1 MPSNTVLNSTL
12 LILKLNIIQLI
23 GSISQIIY
31 QTTKYV
37 FKHIL
42 VWFLNLNSQADYKQI
57 QQNLFFLNDLM
68 EFFYIKNFWSLK
80 DTLRKLKW
88 KPHNARRYSQYI
100 YLAMDLYPECS
111 KNAYN
116 LIRNQTIKLTMKKGV
131 EQILNQ
137 KWYLIDK

>member
-31 QTTKYV
+31 QTMKYV

-68 EFFYIKNFWSLK
+68 EFFDIKNFWSLK

-88 KPHNARRYSQYI
+88 KPHNARRYLQYI

-111 KNAYN
+111 KNAYKFN
-116 LIRNQTIKLTMKKGV
+116 KKSNNSI
-131 EQILNQ
+131 ENE
-137 KWYLIDK
+137 KSSWADP